1 MQSKKNVLAQLSLL
15 LLSLIGAGI
24 AIYLTSV
31 HYAQVPLLCSTHGVI
46 DCQRVTTSS
55 YSLVPG
61 TSIPITVPGLGWT
74 LVSALLAAATF
85 RAGMNRYRIL
95 VAQVIWS
102 FVALLGVLYLVY
114 AEIVLLHTICA
125 WCTVFHV
132 IILLI
137 FLISLVQLLTP
148 AEEPDAQYDEE
159 VSVASPP
166 TPTRSN

>member
-1 MQSKKNVLAQLSLL
+1 MH
-15 LLSLIGAGI
+15 I
-24 AIYLTSV
+24 
-31 HYAQVPLLCSTHGVI
+31 LCSIHGVI
-46 DCQRVTTSS
+46 DCQRVITSS

-61 TSIPITVPGLGWT
+61 PPLPITIPGLGWT
-74 LVSALLAAATF
+74 LVSVLLVAATF
-85 RAGMNRYRIL
+85 RTGMNMYRIL
-95 VAQVIWS
+95 VAQVAWS
-102 FVALLGVLYLVY
+102 FLALLEVLYLVY

-148 AEEPDAQYDEE
+148 AEEPDAQFDEE

-166 TPTRSN
+166 ASTRSN